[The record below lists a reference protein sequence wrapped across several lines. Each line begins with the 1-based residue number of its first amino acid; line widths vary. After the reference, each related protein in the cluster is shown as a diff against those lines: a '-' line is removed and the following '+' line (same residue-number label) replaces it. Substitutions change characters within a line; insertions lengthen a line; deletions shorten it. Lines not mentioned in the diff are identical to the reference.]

1 MLVASTKTELSKI
14 IRRLAYSM
22 ECGMRE
28 QVFLKDCSLINYV
41 TKSLMSENLSLIDAY
56 EEGRGI
62 VITIENRFG
71 RKCKE

>member
-14 IRRLAYSM
+14 IKKLSYSM
-22 ECGMRE
+22 ECGAKE
-28 QVFLKDCSLINYV
+28 QVYLKDCSLINYV
-41 TKSLMSENLSLIDAY
+41 TKSLMSESLSLIDAY

>member
-1 MLVASTKTELSKI
+1 MLVANTRADLSKI
-14 IRRLAYSM
+14 IKRLAYTM
-22 ECGMRE
+22 ECGTRK
-28 QVFLKDCSLINYV
+28 QIFLKDCSLISYV

-56 EEGRGI
+56 EEGKGI